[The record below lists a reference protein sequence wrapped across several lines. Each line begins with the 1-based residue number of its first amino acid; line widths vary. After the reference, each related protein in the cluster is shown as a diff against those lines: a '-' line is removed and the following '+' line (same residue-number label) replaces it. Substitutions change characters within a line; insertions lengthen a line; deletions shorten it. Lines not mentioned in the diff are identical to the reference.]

1 MRRVLNMAATAAG
14 AAGVWMFNSRNVA
27 VLEASEKETLL
38 GLEPPQL
45 NENNTIPKTNFSD
58 EAEEV
63 SIPSSDSSEEDV
75 SVTSD
80 NVDEEK
86 SGLEPPEEDGNNAV
100 SKTNSSDDAEEVTT
114 PSSDSSGED
123 VYGLFFST
131 GVTETLLKLY
141 PSKYP
146 NVCADQVLINTN
158 SLSTEERAELEAK
171 LGTKYQA
178 GLCLVPKP
186 ALHTAR
192 SAYTA
197 TQNLPRTYVHLH
209 P

>member
-1 MRRVLNMAATAAG
+1 MRRVLNMAATAAVG

-38 GLEPPQL
+38 DLEPPQL

-80 NVDEEK
+80 NV
-86 SGLEPPEEDGNNAV
+86 EPPEEDENNAV

>member
-1 MRRVLNMAATAAG
+1 MAATAAVG
-14 AAGVWMFNSRNVA
+14 AAGVWMFNSRNAA

-38 GLEPPQL
+38 DLEPPQL

-80 NVDEEK
+80 NV
-86 SGLEPPEEDGNNAV
+86 EPPEEDENNAV

-123 VYGLFFST
+123 VYGLFFPT

-146 NVCADQVLINTN
+146 NVCADKVVINTN